1 MTKEDKLSIINEL
14 SEKFK
19 ETTHFY
25 VTDSSGLSVAE
36 INDFR
41 RKCFEK
47 GIEYRVVK
55 NTLIRKA
62 LENLEADF
70 SPFYNEGVLK
80 GFSGIMF
87 SNENASTPARIL
99 KEYKKKDKEK
109 NPSLKAASI
118 DYDLFIGAD
127 QLETLSNLKSKQE
140 LIGEVIGLL
149 QSPVSNVMGALMSGQ
164 HKLAGIVKT
173 LQERS

>member
-1 MTKEDKLSIINEL
+1 MTKEDKLSIINDL
-14 SEKFK
+14 SEKLK
-19 ETTHFY
+19 ETSHFY
-25 VTDSSGLSVAE
+25 VTDTSGLTVAE

-55 NTLIRKA
+55 NTLIKKA
-62 LENLEADF
+62 LDNLEADF
-70 SPFYNEGVLK
+70 TPFYDEGVLK

-87 SNENASTPARIL
+87 SDENANSPAKIL
-99 KEYKKKDKEK
+99 KEYKKKDKDR

-118 DYDLFIGAD
+118 DYDLFIGAE
-127 QLETLSNLKSKQE
+127 QLETLSSLKSKQE

-149 QSPVSNVMGALMSGQ
+149 QSPMSNVMGSLMSGQ
-164 HKLAGIVKT
+164 HTLAGIVKT
-173 LQERS
+173 LQDRS